1 MANTTAQFPCEE
13 YPCGLPASLFEGDR
27 EILLAT
33 LRAESARLFSG
44 QDNIEV
50 WKSTEVITEPEH
62 DRITLRRE
70 AFSWPSFD
78 LNPKFCTYFV
88 HQPSSWGYLQI
99 SRATL
104 QRLLYTH
111 EISPV
116 VLEGVFA
123 FGSKITGEDDPY
135 FSLCSWKTKEQ
146 PVQNAAGVEKRWS
159 SEICYLLRYYD
170 KHGRSDLKNAWSLRQ
185 TMVYQRQSHHEG
197 QSIWLFIQPSQR
209 CKDMLWRAFPKQNH
223 FLSAHLL
230 ILRANLSGWRSYLND
245 TRRSLADYTEKA
257 TKSSLEFRDVDY
269 DTGFKDSQR
278 LRELCHNLRVAQT
291 ILDSVLDIA
300 RTIQKICH
308 EAPSSAASKPNATKE
323 LLADV
328 EVEIQRIMGFKRT
341 ACALHEQAE
350 GTSQLLLKLL
360 EYRKADLQT
369 AHTVALRNMAQAA
382 NDQSNSLRQL
392 TEQTNRDSRSVKILT
407 FVAMMYLPASLI
419 AVSTVLYGPNS
430 RPGHECGSFTAT
442 SGGEQFNM
450 DLRVGEHCIDDLHTG
465 SECAVRQHGTLAED

>member
-1 MANTTAQFPCEE
+1 
-13 YPCGLPASLFEGDR
+13 
-27 EILLAT
+27 
-33 LRAESARLFSG
+33 
-44 QDNIEV
+44 
-50 WKSTEVITEPEH
+50 
-62 DRITLRRE
+62 
-70 AFSWPSFD
+70 
-78 LNPKFCTYFV
+78 
-88 HQPSSWGYLQI
+88 
-99 SRATL
+99 
-104 QRLLYTH
+104 
-111 EISPV
+111 
-116 VLEGVFA
+116 
-123 FGSKITGEDDPY
+123 
-135 FSLCSWKTKEQ
+135 
-146 PVQNAAGVEKRWS
+146 
-159 SEICYLLRYYD
+159 
-170 KHGRSDLKNAWSLRQ
+170 
-185 TMVYQRQSHHEG
+185 MVYQRQSHHEG

-209 CKDMLWRAFPKQNH
+209 CKDLLWRAFPKQNH

-278 LRELCHNLRVAQT
+278 LRELCHKLRVAQT

-308 EAPSSAASKPNATKE
+308 KAPSSAASKPNATKE

-328 EVEIQRIMGFKRT
+328 EIEIQRIMGFKRT

-369 AHTVALRNMAQAA
+369 TQTVALRNMAQAA

-419 AVSTVLYGPNS
+419 AVSIPILISTNFKQSHLLTSYYPGSGTVLYGPNS

-442 SGGEQFNM
+442 SGGEQFNL
-450 DLRVGEHCIDDLHTG
+450 DLCVGEHCIDDLHTG
-465 SECAVRQHGTLAED
+465 SEFAVRQDGTLEED